1 VSADDVSDDEP
12 AAEKPNSASRQSE
25 DEGSKADLRR
35 YESAAGAMLRC
46 YRALSVAA
54 TEAIESTTKI
64 VHSDKEADKEEEEDE
79 SKARWMTATWVSP
92 VVLLQSPPCA
102 DVKFILITEM
112 ERLSHYLDSH
122 RQSNDGE
129 EDDSDEETDL
139 LTIDEETR
147 ETSRGA
153 YQVGKLRGVVQKF
166 RAERRYIE
174 IGKNE
179 KKNAALMGTE
189 QFDLR
194 FVKTLLRA
202 DVFGSSQSNMAR
214 KKKPMAKTAMAA
226 GKNCYAD
233 ARRDYAAIED
243 ELLNR
248 MLTATYRLGA
258 NGALES
264 LQLIRYLAAP
274 GVYAF
279 FSQAAAASAEME
291 AKLTA
296 AYRAGAA
303 LPKQVHSF
311 VEETRGEVFSAI
323 YGTDRSNHS
332 PEERGNEPFEAF
344 MRILPQAEPEVKEF
358 FLLPAW
364 EDRLVQRLKSVFA
377 ENGLLLETEPNR
389 KAIVEFRDACR
400 TAAKENQKQGFKADQ
415 YDMLLKAFREG
426 DAGNALVRFR
436 EELRRLISK
445 LDRLQDNE
453 IQSLDRAATNDF
465 DKFSEVFRQLYP
477 QAFE

>member
-1 VSADDVSDDEP
+1 
-12 AAEKPNSASRQSE
+12 
-25 DEGSKADLRR
+25 
-35 YESAAGAMLRC
+35 
-46 YRALSVAA
+46 
-54 TEAIESTTKI
+54 
-64 VHSDKEADKEEEEDE
+64 
-79 SKARWMTATWVSP
+79 
-92 VVLLQSPPCA
+92 
-102 DVKFILITEM
+102 
-112 ERLSHYLDSH
+112 
-122 RQSNDGE
+122 
-129 EDDSDEETDL
+129 
-139 LTIDEETR
+139 
-147 ETSRGA
+147 
-153 YQVGKLRGVVQKF
+153 
-166 RAERRYIE
+166 
-174 IGKNE
+174 
-179 KKNAALMGTE
+179 
-189 QFDLR
+189 
-194 FVKTLLRA
+194 
-202 DVFGSSQSNMAR
+202 
-214 KKKPMAKTAMAA
+214 MAA

-248 MLTATYRLGA
+248 MLAATYRLGA

-291 AKLTA
+291 ANLNA

-311 VEETRGEVFSAI
+311 VKETRSEVFSAI

-344 MRILPQAEPEVKEF
+344 MRILPQAELEVKDF
-358 FLLPAW
+358 FLLSAW

-453 IQSLDRAATNDF
+453 IQSLDLAATNDF